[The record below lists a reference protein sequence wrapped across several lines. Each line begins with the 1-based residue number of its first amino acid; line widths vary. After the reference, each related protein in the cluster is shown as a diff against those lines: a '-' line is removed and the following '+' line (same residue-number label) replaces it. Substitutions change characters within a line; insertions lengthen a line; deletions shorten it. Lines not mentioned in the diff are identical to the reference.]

1 MTARFGRAQAA
12 LGRAALLA
20 AALAGCR
27 LLAPEASYPPADPFR
42 ESDPVAFVPAEP
54 EPTADAPARPERPL
68 ADVLGTEDPAGPPAR
83 TAPRAAPRPDPRP
96 PRDEHRAR
104 EAPAADDAAPRDEPQ
119 ATEHPLLAA
128 LLAFERLQAWRSW
141 VIVAACMAAY
151 LAALLW
157 ITRSQARSEAL
168 MARAIVAAHSPQ
180 GTTVRFLTPEFAD
193 LTQTYPAGAAPEAIV
208 GDVRR
213 RLAALARREQAAA
226 AQGSWDLAAPPAA
239 PGAAEAALPVGT
251 EITADQIVPPK
262 SDAASDAAKSG
273 RETTEA
279 GGGSTAATTPPGP
292 ASPPPAAPK
301 RIFG

>member
-1 MTARFGRAQAA
+1 MRTPA

-27 LLAPEASYPPADPFR
+27 LLAPEAPSYPPADPFR

-54 EPTADAPARPERPL
+54 EPTADGPARPERPL
-68 ADVLGTEDPAGPPAR
+68 ADVLETEDPAAPPATR

-96 PRDEHRAR
+96 PRDERRAR

-168 MARAIVAAHSPQ
+168 MARAIVAAHGPE
-180 GTTVRFLTPEFAD
+180 GTVVRFLTPEFAD
-193 LTQTYPAGAAPEAIV
+193 LTQIYPAGAAPEAIV

-251 EITADQIVPPK
+251 EITADQIVP
-262 SDAASDAAKSG
+262 AKSG

-292 ASPPPAAPK
+292 ASPPPAADVSAPK